1 MDESF
6 SWKSFDRMAKVLESM
21 GYIVAVFGPLVGI
34 GMLVLGDLAVK
45 FMGIVTI
52 VASFLVA
59 LYHISFSL
67 LMGAIRNLRSGQFAG
82 PDRPAA
88 DA

>member
-6 SWKSFDRMAKVLESM
+6 SWKSFDRVAKILESL
-21 GYIVAVFGPLVGI
+21 GYIVAVFGPLTGI
-34 GMLVLGDLAVK
+34 GMLILGDIAVK

-52 VASFLVA
+52 LASCLVA

-67 LMGAIRNLRSGQFAG
+67 LMGAVKGLQ
-82 PDRPAA
+82 PVPPAA
-88 DA
+88 VENADVN

>member
-6 SWKSFDRMAKVLESM
+6 SWKNFDRMAKVLESL

-34 GMLVLGDLAVK
+34 GMLILGDMAVK

-67 LMGAIRNLRSGQFAG
+67 LMGAIRNLRSGPVAA
-82 PDRPAA
+82 PDSFAA
-88 DA
+88 DV